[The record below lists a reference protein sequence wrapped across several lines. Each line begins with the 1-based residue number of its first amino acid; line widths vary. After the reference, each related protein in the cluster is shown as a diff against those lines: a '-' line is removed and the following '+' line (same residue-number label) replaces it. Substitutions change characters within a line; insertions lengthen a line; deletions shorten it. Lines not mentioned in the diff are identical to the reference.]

1 MSPLNKNLIAGAA
14 TGMLYKST
22 LGFKASL
29 VGAAVG
35 MTLIGSLHLLT
46 DELRRRDYIDLEMR
60 FDD

>member
-1 MSPLNKNLIAGAA
+1 MSPLHKNILAGAL

-35 MTLIGSLHLLT
+35 VMLIGSLHLLT
-46 DELRRRDYIDLEMR
+46 DELRRRDYIDLEMG